1 MIQPW
6 NVGASQYHVRSRPQ
20 LLVSCVGAGISF
32 PLSRAVQ
39 AAVQSYVDYAPW
51 ALDEDATRLLRGSHS
66 LVVDTFLQSHD
77 GRHVRYWAQRET
89 KHDCSKAASGLLRRL
104 DHARLLHQGEVRY
117 PVGLVP
123 FL

>member
-1 MIQPW
+1 MFVLVPSSW
-6 NVGASQYHVRSRPQ
+6 CPVWRPA
-20 LLVSCVGAGISF
+20 LVF
-32 PLSRAVQ
+32 LSSHPVQ
-39 AAVQSYVDYAPW
+39 AAVESYVDYAPW
-51 ALDEDATRLLRGSHS
+51 ALDEDASRLLRGSHS

-89 KHDCSKAASGLLRRL
+89 IRDCSKAAMGLLRRL
-104 DHARLLHQGEVRY
+104 DHARLLHQGDVRF